1 VKHHYKV
8 TVEPRSD
15 ENTALPSGAALTFE
29 VDNHDD
35 ILAIVKKLESRPDF
49 TESDA
54 RAFGVGLKLF
64 SEVMLKNKSLPLFS
78 GFLPHFVDFMKELK
92 KGIPGN
98 GAQP

>member
-1 VKHHYKV
+1 MSHHYRV
-8 TVEPRSD
+8 TVEPCSD
-15 ENTALPSGAALTFE
+15 ENPTPAPEAGLTFE

-49 TESDA
+49 TQNDA

-92 KGIPGN
+92 KGIPGS